1 MKVNRLANGD
11 IEMMLTGKELYTIRQ
26 CLNEVCNGFRVPDF
40 KSRIGV
46 DESAAIELLDE
57 TRISS
62 HKKVANLSEDLFRL
76 SVARDECRVLV
87 NSMKETFREGRGE
100 GIPLREYRTRV
111 GASVEEIKALI
122 SQIEVALAQ

>member
-1 MKVNRLANGD
+1 MKVDRLADGD

-46 DESAAIELLDE
+46 DESVAIELLDD

-62 HKKVANLSEDLFRL
+62 REKSRLCPKTAFVSALRVMNVA
-76 SVARDECRVLV
+76 CWQ
-87 NSMKETFREGRGE
+87 T
-100 GIPLREYRTRV
+100 P
-111 GASVEEIKALI
+111 
-122 SQIEVALAQ
+122 